1 MKKLLTLA
9 FILWFSFFSC
19 AYEGDALWEKQQK
32 AVKNS
37 ILYIDTSSFMFKDRI
52 DRNSVKIEK
61 VSDHTWESLWNQG
74 DRVDQNTVD
83 PTDWVITIG
92 NTSGHD
98 FAVVVCDADTGKVVG
113 YIPTE

>member
-19 AYEGDALWEKQQK
+19 AYEGNNNLWEKQQK
-32 AVKNS
+32 AVRNS
-37 ILYIDTSSFMFKDRI
+37 IYFINYSLSSVRDRI
-52 DRNSVKIEK
+52 DKSMVRIEK
-61 VSDHTWESLWNQG
+61 VSDRSENWK
-74 DRVDQNTVD
+74 
-83 PTDWVITIG
+83 ITIG
-92 NTSGHD
+92 DTSGRD